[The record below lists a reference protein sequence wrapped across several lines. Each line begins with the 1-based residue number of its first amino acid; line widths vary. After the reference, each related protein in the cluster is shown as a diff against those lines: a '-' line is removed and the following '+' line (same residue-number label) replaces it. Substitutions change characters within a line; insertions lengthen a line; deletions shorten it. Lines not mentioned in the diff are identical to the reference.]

1 MVCLTLFL
9 YRPFSAHQI
18 YSLAYLIEFPCLSI
32 PFLLA
37 GLSREIA
44 SLLIAVFQV
53 IQLPLNASNVVIH
66 FVFEQLIED
75 VFLDFG
81 CGEYRNDNSRPC
93 LNVLLLLLSVE
104 CDSSLG

>member
-18 YSLAYLIEFPCLSI
+18 YSLASLIEFPCLSI

-44 SLLIAVFQV
+44 SLLIAVFPV
-53 IQLPLNASNVVIH
+53 IRLPLSASNVAIH
-66 FVFEQLIED
+66 FVFVQLVED
-75 VFLDFG
+75 VFLDFD
-81 CGEYRNDNSRPC
+81 CDVYRNDNSRLC
-93 LNVLLLLLSVE
+93 QI
-104 CDSSLG
+104 